1 MADEVIKKVNITNAS
16 LPPLNSE
23 TLKYDI
29 KYRVVSEDKKL
40 FSHWSPIVSV
50 DPGYSF
56 VSGNINISSSGS
68 VVNVVWDP
76 VQILIGTKLIRVA
89 TEYDLWFKWSRNN
102 SDGDWIKSDRMPQ
115 PNCFILHPTNYTIN
129 GVSQGQVPNR
139 LTVEVYLVG
148 EPVTRDFTGLRVYNP
163 AMHTI

>member
-1 MADEVIKKVNITNAS
+1 MADEVIKKVNIPNAS

-56 VSGNINISSSGS
+56 VSGNINISSNSG
-68 VVNVVWDP
+68 VVNVVWDAI
-76 VQILIGTKLIRVA
+76 QILIGTNLIRTA
-89 TEYDLWFKWSRNN
+89 TQYDIWVKWSRNN
-102 SDGDWIKSDRMPQ
+102 GTGDWVKKERMSATSIGMPI
-115 PNCFILHPTNYTIN
+115 PNDYTIN
-129 GVSQGQVPNR
+129 GVSQGQAPNR
-139 LTVEVYLVG
+139 FTIEVYLIG

-163 AMHTI
+163 AIHTI